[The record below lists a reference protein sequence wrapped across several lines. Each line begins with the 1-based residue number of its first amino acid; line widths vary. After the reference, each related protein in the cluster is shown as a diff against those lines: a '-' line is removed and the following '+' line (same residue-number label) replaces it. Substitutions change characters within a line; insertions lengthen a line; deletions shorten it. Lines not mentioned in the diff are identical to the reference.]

1 MRARSTRRG
10 YALLLTLWM
19 TIILAFILYAV
30 LADSMSEVRITSL
43 RKRQAQAEALARAG
57 VARATVDLKND
68 LIFDNSEEG
77 EAFDANGDVWA
88 DPEEGK
94 LDASIK
100 GFPGKFNVRV
110 ENLDGLIPINSLGPQ
125 SMPLLQQIAEDI
137 GYNEEDARAVAAAI
151 IDWMDIDEQPLGDDP
166 FGTEGIYYARRILE
180 DQGKRVREEDVE
192 GMPIPNEAFQSL
204 DELLDVYGVTP
215 ELYYGPGTVEA
226 EEASAALEIDPKRKV
241 GERFVIKNDRRR
253 KGEAGLGLRD
263 YFTLYSAGALNLNTA
278 PEHVL
283 AAYLGV
289 DDATD
294 GAALAAGII
303 RKRGGGRRGVADND
317 SAYKKLED
325 VNEDAELASALK
337 PAQDQFPYDIRGAVF
352 RITSVGQVG
361 EVRKTIRLV
370 VWRGMLPVTRDESFE
385 ATDRARDR
393 GERLAERSKR
403 RRDKDNELVYNIPTV
418 RIVEWNE

>member
-1 MRARSTRRG
+1 MAPRTRG
-10 YALLLTLWM
+10 YALLMTLWM

-30 LADSMSEVRITSL
+30 LADSMAEVRVASL

-68 LIFDNSEEG
+68 LIFDNAEEG

-88 DPEEGK
+88 SPEEGK
-94 LDASIK
+94 EEATIK
-100 GFPGKFNVRV
+100 GFPGRFDVRV
-110 ENLDGLIPINSLGPQ
+110 ENLDGLIPINQLGPQ
-125 SMPLLQQIAEDI
+125 ALPLLQRIAEDI
-137 GYNEEDARAVAAAI
+137 GYTEEDARAVAAAI

-166 FGTEGIYYARRILE
+166 FGTEGIYYRRRILQ
-180 DQGKRVREEDVE
+180 DQGVRVREDDTET
-192 GMPIPNEAFQSL
+192 MPIPNEAFQSL

-215 ELYYGPGTVEA
+215 ELYYGPGSAEA
-226 EEASAALEIDPKRKV
+226 EEARAAMEVDPKRKV

-253 KGEAGLGLRD
+253 KGEVGLGLRD
-263 YFTLYSAGALNLNTA
+263 YFTLYSSGALNLNTA

-289 DDATD
+289 SD
-294 GAALAAGII
+294 GSDGGALAAAVV
-303 RKRGGGRRGVADND
+303 RKRSGGRRRGADND
-317 SAYKKLED
+317 SAFKTLEQ

-337 PAQDQFPYDIRGAVF
+337 PAQEVIGYDIRGQVF
-352 RITSVGQVG
+352 RITSVGRVG
-361 EVRKTIRLV
+361 DVQKTIRLI
-370 VWRGMLPVTRDESFE
+370 VWRGMLSVTRDESFE

-393 GERLAERSKR
+393 GERLAERSER